1 MTSNARWRWAKGVI
15 VVGAHYGPFE
25 YSAWMMGAL
34 GHPLIIP
41 AERLKPERLHQLV
54 TIMRNHHNARMTA
67 GDDRETLREM
77 IAALRRGNMVVFA
90 VDRWVMGPRSPWP
103 FFGAPAQLPTAPF
116 ALAARSDAPVFFLA
130 PRRAGPGRFTGVMQ
144 SLTPERM
151 EPGLAD
157 GANDQRERGESREA
171 AIARM
176 RAIVYPAIERLIA
189 EDPGQWVSALSNVW
203 GAPSGPAGS
212 APEANQSS
220 T

>member
-1 MTSNARWRWAKGVI
+1 
-15 VVGAHYGPFE
+15 
-25 YSAWMMGAL
+25 
-34 GHPLIIP
+34 
-41 AERLKPERLHQLV
+41 
-54 TIMRNHHNARMTA
+54 
-67 GDDRETLREM
+67 
-77 IAALRRGNMVVFA
+77 
-90 VDRWVMGPRSPWP
+90 
-103 FFGAPAQLPTAPF
+103 
-116 ALAARSDAPVFFLA
+116 
-130 PRRAGPGRFTGVMQ
+130 MQ

-157 GANDQRERGESREA
+157 GASDQRERGESREA

-176 RAIVYPAIERLIA
+176 RAIVYPAMERLIT